1 MRRLLSRAVQLMLL
15 ILLALLVLTPLL
27 WLVSTSLKGPTEDI
41 FVSPPA
47 LLPAEP
53 SFDAYLRLFQ
63 DNPLTTYLIN
73 SAVVSGLAVVANLL
87 FCSLAAYPLARL
99 QFAGRGLVLAL
110 VVATILI
117 PFQVVMIPLYLLM
130 VHLGLRNTL
139 LALVIPQADT
149 AFA

>member
-1 MRRLLSRAVQLMLL
+1 MRRLLPKVVQLMLL

-27 WLVSTSLKGPTEDI
+27 WLVSTSLKGPAEDI

-53 SFDAYLRLFQ
+53 SFDAYVLLFQ

-73 SAVVSGLAVVANLL
+73 SAVVSALAVVANLL

-99 QFAGRGLVLAL
+99 RFAGRGLVLAL
-110 VVATILI
+110 SLI
-117 PFQVVMIPLYLLM
+117 HI
-130 VHLGLRNTL
+130 
-139 LALVIPQADT
+139 
-149 AFA
+149 